1 MNLEELLSQ
10 GKISEFNKRRPVR
23 GKLELFAADL
33 SGCDL
38 RGADLTKANLEKADL
53 SDCNLSGVNLAGA
66 NLCGVDLTNANL
78 SDAMAMKSRWRDAYI
93 SEANLTGIELA
104 QADLTAAEFDNCDL
118 SSANLTGARLKQ
130 AIFNGCTFREADLS
144 ESRFSDAQLQ
154 QADFTGVYG
163 QQAHFS
169 RADLTGANFM
179 GADLNGAKFSNAILK
194 SADLSLVKLRGA
206 NMTGVDFSEAILEQT
221 DLTRA
226 DLSKA
231 ITDSAD
237 FSAAILTEAQIDGE
251 LNGQSRAAIPDASR
265 LLIEDPTI
273 AVSGKHVAILWEN
286 PETGGARL
294 RLAISAMSG
303 APDTPPQAIVAPID
317 LVLSRA
323 LCGTSEGFA
332 VALLV
337 ERPSGVSVM
346 LSHWDKS
353 GQKTSSRTLRLGYTP
368 LVRPILREE
377 DGTLMVYGISREGP
391 GLLLQKVT
399 PEGLEAVDGTR
410 MSTVRGFVSELSPV
424 VLSKGGVVTVMK
436 RKGTSAPMRA
446 PGGFPG
452 RSSASTD
459 NNGQVIMVWAERNR
473 SGVHTALLAP
483 NEPPD
488 EDRLLPKKLIGTVS
502 AGAHNGTPWAAFT
515 IEAPTPDTPASAW
528 AVALDGGAPFPVLES
543 PDQDVD
549 IVRLVEG
556 GDKMYLAV
564 TTLDGRILLFTLSS
578 RGAKQVWSLG

>member
-1 MNLEELLSQ
+1 MNLEELLNQ

-38 RGADLTKANLEKADL
+38 RGADLSKANLEKADL
-53 SDCNLSGVNLAGA
+53 SNCNLSGVNLAGA
-66 NLCGVDLTNANL
+66 NLCGVDLTGANL

-93 SEANLTGIELA
+93 GEANLSGIELA

-118 SSANLTGARLKQ
+118 SSANLSSARLKQ
-130 AIFNGCTFREADLS
+130 AIFNGCTFREAELS

-154 QADFTGVYG
+154 KADFTGVYA

-179 GADLNGAKFSNAILK
+179 GADLNGAKFANAILK

-206 NMTGVDFSEAILEQT
+206 NMTGADFSEAVLEQT

-226 DLSKA
+226 DLTEA
-231 ITDSAD
+231 ITEAAD
-237 FSAAILTEAQIDGE
+237 FSSAILTEAQLDGD
-251 LNGQSRAAIPDASR
+251 LNGQHRSAVPDAAR
-265 LLIEDPTI
+265 LVIEDPII
-273 AVSGKHVAILWEN
+273 AVSGKHIALLWEN
-286 PETGGARL
+286 PEPGGARL

-303 APDTPPQAIVAPID
+303 APKTPPQSIVVPLD
-317 LVLSRA
+317 LVLARM
-323 LCGTSEGFA
+323 LCATRDGFA

-346 LSHWDKS
+346 LSHWNKT
-353 GQKTSSRTLRLGYTP
+353 GQQTATRTLKLGYTP
-368 LVRPILREE
+368 LVLPILREE
-377 DGTLMVYGISREGP
+377 DGILMMYGISREGP

-399 PEGLEAVDGTR
+399 PEGLEAIDGTR
-410 MSTVRGFVSELSPV
+410 MSTVRGFVSEISPV

-436 RKGTSAPMRA
+436 RRGTSAPMRA
-446 PGGFPG
+446 PSGFPG

-459 NNGQVIMVWAERNR
+459 NNGQVVMVWAERSR

-488 EDRLLPKKLIGTVS
+488 ENRLLPKKLIGTVS
-502 AGAHNGTPWAAFT
+502 AGAHGGTPWAAFT
-515 IEAPTPDTPASAW
+515 VEAPTPDVPASAW
-528 AVALDGGAPFPVLES
+528 AVALDSGAPFPVLES

-564 TTLDGRILLFTLSS
+564 TTLDGRVLLFSLSNRS
-578 RGAKQVWSLG
+578 AKQVWSLG